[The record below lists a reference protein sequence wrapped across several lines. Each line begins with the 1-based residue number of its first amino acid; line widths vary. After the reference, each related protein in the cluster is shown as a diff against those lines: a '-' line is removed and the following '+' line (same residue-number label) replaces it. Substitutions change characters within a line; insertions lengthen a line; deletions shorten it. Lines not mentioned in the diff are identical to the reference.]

1 MPFKHYMIDHRAR
14 ILKKLYFMLSYED
27 LLRISRQTILLTLTA
42 VMELFNLG
50 FITYYAPNMKN
61 VFTEQ

>member
-1 MPFKHYMIDHRAR
+1 MPFKQHMIDHRAS

-27 LLRISRQTILLTLTA
+27 LLRISRQTILLTLAA

-61 VFTEQ
+61 LFTEQ